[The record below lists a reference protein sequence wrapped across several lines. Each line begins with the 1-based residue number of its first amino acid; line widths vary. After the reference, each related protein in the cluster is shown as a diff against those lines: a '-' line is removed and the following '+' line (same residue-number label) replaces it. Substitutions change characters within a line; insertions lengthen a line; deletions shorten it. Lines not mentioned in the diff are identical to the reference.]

1 MIYTF
6 AMIILRDLSRTKSC
20 DLDVTPSV
28 VYKHRPTLLNFAE
41 TFAYQFLLAIVVYVV
56 VPFYPWFKFHFSFF
70 WSMVMSIMSLKAA
83 VRVFIN
89 DLLNHLS
96 FSRNNFWKWYRLRKS
111 YSLSYNSFL
120 THSVLQHLN
129 WKWNRSLL
137 RGVPLI
143 TSVTLITFG
152 TNSLLYLGPFK

>member
-1 MIYTF
+1 MSPMAIAKLQLGFHSRGQQLCKFLVTEGTFYT
-6 AMIILRDLSRTKSC
+6 TKESNPHNAGLGTQHGC
-20 DLDVTPSV
+20 RFIVLYSNVTSV
-28 VYKHRPTLLNFAE
+28 A
-41 TFAYQFLLAIVVYVV
+41 VV
-56 VPFYPWFKFHFSFF
+56 VPFYPWFKFHFSLF

-129 WKWNRSLL
+129 
-137 RGVPLI
+137 
-143 TSVTLITFG
+143 
-152 TNSLLYLGPFK
+152 